1 MSLQNFLFKMANG
14 GMMKSIDQ
22 LSFDHLDIL
31 LSIWHINRKSDGC
44 TQSETEI
51 SKAFGGEGA
60 HEFEEPCVLE
70 LFQWN
75 ILEWIREGETF
86 RINPA
91 LDNSFQKISKEYQFM
106 SKKGSDNEI

>member
-1 MSLQNFLFKMANG
+1 MSLRDFLNKMVNG
-14 GMMKSIDQ
+14 GIKKSINQ

-60 HEFEEPCVLE
+60 HKYEESCVQE
-70 LFQWN
+70 LFQWK
-75 ILEWIREGETF
+75 ILEWIKEGKTF
-86 RINPA
+86 RINRA
-91 LDNSFQKISKEYQFM
+91 LDNLLT
-106 SKKGSDNEI
+106 EITEAWIRLKS